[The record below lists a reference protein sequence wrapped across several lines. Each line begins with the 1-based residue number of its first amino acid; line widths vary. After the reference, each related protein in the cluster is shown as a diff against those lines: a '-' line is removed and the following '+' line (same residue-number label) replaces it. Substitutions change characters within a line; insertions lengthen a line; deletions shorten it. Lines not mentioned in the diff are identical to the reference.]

1 MSTHYES
8 LPLAQDYQTAFA
20 VPPPATPGLR
30 DVWPRKVGFFIRAGA
45 KAVAAVGADE
55 MPAQALV
62 QADSQSPVAVPAE
75 ASADAGTG
83 STSATPAAP
92 AASAA
97 APRREL
103 VHAQW
108 GLVPH
113 WVKSASDGQLRATK
127 LVNARAEL
135 ASTARAF
142 RDAWLQGQR
151 CIVPMQA
158 FFEDDLRNGKALP
171 TRISRVDGQ
180 PMGVA
185 GLWALW
191 TGPDGDTLTSYT
203 LLTVNADSHALLRRY
218 KPHGSEARMPV
229 ILNEGAY
236 DAWLNARVEKAQQF
250 MRHYPSNWLTANP
263 VERKADK
270 VPKRL

>member
-8 LPLAQDYQTAFA
+8 LPQAQDYQDAFA
-20 VPPPATPGLR
+20 VPPPEAPGVR
-30 DVWPRKVGFFIRAGA
+30 VMWARQPGVCNRAGSRA
-45 KAVAAVGADE
+45 PVAAV
-55 MPAQALV
+55 
-62 QADSQSPVAVPAE
+62 
-75 ASADAGTG
+75 AGEPPEQT
-83 STSATPAAP
+83 T
-92 AASAA
+92 AA
-97 APRREL
+97 APTREL
-103 VHAQW
+103 AQAQW

-151 CIVPMQA
+151 CIVPMMA

-171 TRISRVDGQ
+171 TRISRVDGK

-236 DAWLNARVEKAQQF
+236 DAWLNAPVEKAQQF

-263 VERKADK
+263 VERKANK

>member
-8 LPLAQDYQTAFA
+8 LPLAQDYQTAYG
-20 VPPPATPGLR
+20 VPPPDAPGLH
-30 DVWPRKVGFFIRAGA
+30 DMWPRKMGFCIRSGATPVAGA
-45 KAVAAVGADE
+45 VAGERPVQAPVDLPAAQQDV
-55 MPAQALV
+55 PAQA
-62 QADSQSPVAVPAE
+62 STRSPT
-75 ASADAGTG
+75 DA
-83 STSATPAAP
+83 AAPAAP
-92 AASAA
+92 AATAA
-97 APRREL
+97 TPTRVL
-103 VHAQW
+103 VQAQW

-113 WVKSASDGQLRATK
+113 GVKSASDGQLRATK
-127 LVNARAEL
+127 LVSARAEL

-185 GLWALW
+185 GLWAVW

-218 KPHGSEARMPV
+218 KPHGSEARMPA

-236 DAWLNARVEKAQQF
+236 DAWLNARVEKAHEF